1 MKNDYRLLLTAML
14 DEAKSKKI
22 INQQL
27 ANIKK
32 NIQKQAPIDLRI
44 KVNEKAAQQQTTKLW
59 DSVKKTILDQKITI
73 KVDSKE
79 IGKVL
84 DQIDKALA
92 NNSTLKKNEPIVS
105 EKDIPLSVNNSKID
119 FIKETDTYLTNLN
132 KIDKQVAKGKKH
144 GANIIMS

>member
-59 DSVKKTILDQKITI
+59 DSLKKTILDQKITI

-92 NNSTLKKNEPIVS
+92 NNSTIKKI
-105 EKDIPLSVNNSKID
+105 
-119 FIKETDTYLTNLN
+119 
-132 KIDKQVAKGKKH
+132 
-144 GANIIMS
+144 

>member
-44 KVNEKAAQQQTTKLW
+44 KVNEKAAKKQTTKLW
-59 DSVKKTILDQKITI
+59 ESLKKTILDQKIKI

-79 IGKVL
+79 IEKVL
-84 DQIDKALA
+84 DQIEKELA
-92 NNSTLKKNEPIVS
+92 NN
-105 EKDIPLSVNNSKID
+105 
-119 FIKETDTYLTNLN
+119 
-132 KIDKQVAKGKKH
+132 
-144 GANIIMS
+144 

>member
-1 MKNDYRLLLTAML
+1 MKNDYRLLLTDML

-59 DSVKKTILDQKITI
+59 DSLKKTILDQKITI
-73 KVDSKE
+73 KVDSRK
-79 IGKVL
+79 L
-84 DQIDKALA
+84 
-92 NNSTLKKNEPIVS
+92 
-105 EKDIPLSVNNSKID
+105 EKYL
-119 FIKETDTYLTNLN
+119 IKLT
-132 KIDKQVAKGKKH
+132 KR
-144 GANIIMS
+144 

>member
-44 KVNEKAAQQQTTKLW
+44 KVNENA
-59 DSVKKTILDQKITI
+59 D
-73 KVDSKE
+73 
-79 IGKVL
+79 
-84 DQIDKALA
+84 
-92 NNSTLKKNEPIVS
+92 
-105 EKDIPLSVNNSKID
+105 
-119 FIKETDTYLTNLN
+119 
-132 KIDKQVAKGKKH
+132 
-144 GANIIMS
+144 